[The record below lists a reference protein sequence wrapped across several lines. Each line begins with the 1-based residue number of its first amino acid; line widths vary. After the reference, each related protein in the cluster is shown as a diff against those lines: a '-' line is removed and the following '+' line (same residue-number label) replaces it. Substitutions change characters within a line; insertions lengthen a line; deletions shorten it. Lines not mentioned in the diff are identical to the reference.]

1 MFIMASVCTLVFYGY
16 YHDDQVVDVLSLMAV
31 FTDNEQIRHFP
42 SKSREF
48 QKSFICRDRC
58 CWPCWRNREEEQTS
72 VAAFFFRFLFI
83 FDNCVFGFLPISLVW
98 TGRPF
103 FVEEAGVVQSA
114 KPLFVSVSII
124 NGAIA

>member
-72 VAAFFFRFLFI
+72 VAAFFFDFYSFLIIACLVFYRFHSSGLEDHF
-83 FDNCVFGFLPISLVW
+83 SSKKRAW
-98 TGRPF
+98 YSRPSHYL
-103 FVEEAGVVQSA
+103 SA
-114 KPLFVSVSII
+114 S
-124 NGAIA
+124 A